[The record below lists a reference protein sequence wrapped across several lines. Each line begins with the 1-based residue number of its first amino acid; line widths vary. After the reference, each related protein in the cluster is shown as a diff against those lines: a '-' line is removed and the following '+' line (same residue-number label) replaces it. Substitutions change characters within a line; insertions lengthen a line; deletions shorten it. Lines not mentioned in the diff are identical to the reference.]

1 MYLPH
6 PKARVI
12 VACTGF
18 PFTCSAYHV
27 SLPYSENRV
36 GWMKATVVGLVT
48 PHLLRIVDLANNA
61 EKGANV
67 DWHVRDAVAKT
78 MGELADQFNAPALVA
93 AYVEGLENVAAQ
105 APKAREAYVRVLQA
119 AADAARRLRR
129 D

>member
-1 MYLPH
+1 
-6 PKARVI
+6 
-12 VACTGF
+12 
-18 PFTCSAYHV
+18 
-27 SLPYSENRV
+27 
-36 GWMKATVVGLVT
+36 MKTTVVGLVT

-78 MGELADQFNAPALVA
+78 MGELGDQFNAPALVA
-93 AYVEGLENVAAQ
+93 AYVEGLQNVAGQ
-105 APKAREAYVRVLQA
+105 APKSRDAYVRVLQA

>member
-1 MYLPH
+1 
-6 PKARVI
+6 
-12 VACTGF
+12 
-18 PFTCSAYHV
+18 
-27 SLPYSENRV
+27 
-36 GWMKATVVGLVT
+36 MKTTVVGLVT

-93 AYVEGLENVAAQ
+93 AYVEGLENVAGQ
-105 APKAREAYVRVLQA
+105 APKSREAYVRVLQA

>member
-1 MYLPH
+1 
-6 PKARVI
+6 
-12 VACTGF
+12 
-18 PFTCSAYHV
+18 
-27 SLPYSENRV
+27 
-36 GWMKATVVGLVT
+36 MKATVVGLVT

-67 DWHVRDAVAKT
+67 DWHVRDAVART
-78 MGELADQFNAPALVA
+78 MSELGDQFNAPALVA

-105 APKAREAYVRVLQA
+105 APKARVAYVRVLQA